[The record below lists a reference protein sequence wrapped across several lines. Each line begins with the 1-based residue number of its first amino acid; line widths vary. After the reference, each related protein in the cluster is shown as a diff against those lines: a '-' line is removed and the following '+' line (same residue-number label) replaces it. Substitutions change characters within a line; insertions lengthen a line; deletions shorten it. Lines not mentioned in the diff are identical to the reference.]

1 MQQTLRRL
9 DGVASVKV
17 DLLDGKVTMKI
28 KPDSDFDPAAVLK
41 LTYDSGVSVTE
52 ISAIATG
59 HLIQQP
65 DSGGG
70 FLFEIARNV
79 DYPIVPG
86 TFAEKIQSAASS
98 HAAIRMQGILY
109 QRDSTKGKRI
119 KKSKGEPAQLKFQ
132 VTEVM

>member
-17 DLLDGKVTMKI
+17 DLLDGKVTMTI
-28 KPDSDFDPAAVLK
+28 KPDSNFDPASVLK

-59 HLIQQP
+59 HVIQQP
-65 DSGGG
+65 GAGGDL
-70 FLFEIARNV
+70 LFEIAHGV
-79 DYPIVPG
+79 EYPIIPG
-86 TFAEKIQSAASS
+86 AFTEKIQSAASS
-98 HAAIRMQGILY
+98 HAAIQMQGILY
-109 QRDSTKGKRI
+109 QRDSSKGKRS

>member
-28 KPDSDFDPAAVLK
+28 KPDSDFDPASVLK

-59 HLIQQP
+59 HVISAP
-65 DSGGG
+65 SGAGG
-70 FLFEIARNV
+70 FLFEIAHNV

-86 TFAEKIQSAASS
+86 TFAQTIQNAASS
-98 HAAIRMQGILY
+98 HSAVRMQGILY
-109 QRDSTKGKRI
+109 QRSSTKGKR
-119 KKSKGEPAQLKFQ
+119 KESKNTPAQLKFQ